1 MPIMSAA
8 FANAF
13 APIVAL
19 LAIAFGA
26 FLTWRVAQVR
36 VRGRGGDA
44 GREYLLDEAAQGED
58 EVSLGGGWE
67 ICGLPARRHLWW
79 RAASRAGACWA
90 RAWAC
95 VRKRGDAGGR
105 RRERAGGGGRR
116 VLQCHV
122 VTPFPRGPRRSDAPE
137 GVNPALPFPHRP
149 PRAHGVIA
157 SRRERCEG
165 SDAGAARPRA
175 LARKHDDAA
184 SPFRRFAEQGGLP
197 PPGLCVPLSVTPH
210 SCVTRIPTCRR
221 VPEGAG
227 RAGWRVGAARGGR
240 ALERG

>member
-1 MPIMSAA
+1 MDDPMPIMSAA

-26 FLTWRVAQVR
+26 FLAWRVAQVR

-95 VRKRGDAGGR
+95 VRKRGGRGRQAEGARGR
-105 RRERAGGGGRR
+105 RRA
-116 VLQCHV
+116 
-122 VTPFPRGPRRSDAPE
+122 
-137 GVNPALPFPHRP
+137 
-149 PRAHGVIA
+149 
-157 SRRERCEG
+157 
-165 SDAGAARPRA
+165 AGAAMPRRHPVSARAAPIRRPRG
-175 LARKHDDAA
+175 RQ
-184 SPFRRFAEQGGLP
+184 PRPPLP
-197 PPGLCVPLSVTPH
+197 PPPA
-210 SCVTRIPTCRR
+210 TR
-221 VPEGAG
+221 
-227 RAGWRVGAARGGR
+227 ARSDC
-240 ALERG
+240 ESS